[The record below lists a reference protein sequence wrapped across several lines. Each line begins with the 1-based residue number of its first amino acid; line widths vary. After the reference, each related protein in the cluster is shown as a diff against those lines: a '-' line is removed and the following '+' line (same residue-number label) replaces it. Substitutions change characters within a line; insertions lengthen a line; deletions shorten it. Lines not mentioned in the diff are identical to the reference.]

1 MDTNVF
7 DAVFW
12 SFFITSSIGFVLAL
26 ARFAYKSK
34 CSKIDFCC
42 IKIERNTEAEVKEDI
57 LEIERHPGD
66 LRSLSANADEEKK
79 SNNNV

>member
-1 MDTNVF
+1 MVSMSE
-7 DAVFW
+7 VFW
-12 SFFITSSIGFVLAL
+12 VGCYTSLIGFVLAL

-57 LEIERHPGD
+57 LEMESHP
-66 LRSLSANADEEKK
+66 EEKK
-79 SNNNV
+79 SNV

>member
-1 MDTNVF
+1 MVSMSEVF
-7 DAVFW
+7 YVGLYTAL
-12 SFFITSSIGFVLAL
+12 IGFTLSI
-26 ARFAYKSK
+26 ARYAYKSK

-57 LEIERHPGD
+57 LEIERHPETK
-66 LRSLSANADEEKK
+66 EEK

>member
-1 MDTNVF
+1 MVSMSE
-7 DAVFW
+7 VFW
-12 SFFITSSIGFVLAL
+12 VGVYTSLIGFVLAL

-42 IKIERNTEAEVKEDI
+42 IKIERNTEGEVKEDI
-57 LEIERHPGD
+57 LEMERHPETKE
-66 LRSLSANADEEKK
+66 NK

>member
-1 MDTNVF
+1 MVSMSE
-7 DAVFW
+7 VFW
-12 SFFITSSIGFVLAL
+12 VGLYTSGIGFVLAI

-42 IKIERNTEAEVKEDI
+42 IKIERNTEGEIKEDI
-57 LEIERHPGD
+57 LELEQHP
-66 LRSLSANADEEKK
+66 EEKK

>member
-1 MDTNVF
+1 MVSMSE
-7 DAVFW
+7 VFW
-12 SFFITSSIGFVLAL
+12 VGVYTSLIGFVLAL

-57 LEIERHPGD
+57 LEIEQHQ
-66 LRSLSANADEEKK
+66 ETKEQK
-79 SNNNV
+79 SNL